1 MLSMQHCNKGG
12 GYQWSQS
19 SVQSRWWVGYVLLS
33 EWLQCSLVSYTRQ
46 LQCCIGWVGGIR
58 ITYQRKNWG
67 LDGKPQRGS
76 PRHSNHQHPEM
87 LLEKVF
93 ESVSSLYLLLP
104 KTGSNNIKKN
114 KIQKSPLSRN
124 AA

>member
-1 MLSMQHCNKGG
+1 M
-12 GYQWSQS
+12 Y
-19 SVQSRWWVGYVLLS
+19 YVS
-33 EWLQCSLVSYTRQ
+33 EE
-46 LQCCIGWVGGIR
+46 
-58 ITYQRKNWG
+58 NWG

-93 ESVSSLYLLLP
+93 ESVSFLYLLLP

>member
-1 MLSMQHCNKGG
+1 M
-12 GYQWSQS
+12 
-19 SVQSRWWVGYVLLS
+19 
-33 EWLQCSLVSYTRQ
+33 
-46 LQCCIGWVGGIR
+46 VGGIR
-58 ITYQRKNWG
+58 ITFRMVAVQFSIIYKTTAVLYWVGGWYTYYVSEENWG

-76 PRHSNHQHPEM
+76 PRHSNHQQPEM

-93 ESVSSLYLLLP
+93 ESVSFLYLLLP

>member
-1 MLSMQHCNKGG
+1 M
-12 GYQWSQS
+12 
-19 SVQSRWWVGYVLLS
+19 VYVS
-33 EWLQCSLVSYTRQ
+33 EE
-46 LQCCIGWVGGIR
+46 
-58 ITYQRKNWG
+58 NWG

-104 KTGSNNIKKN
+104 KTGSDNNKKN
-114 KIQKSPLSRN
+114 KIQESPLPRN
-124 AA
+124 AARESLSTFFISSNNWVFFKKKQIPRYFAGISSTTNKPHTASRCC

>member
-1 MLSMQHCNKGG
+1 M
-12 GYQWSQS
+12 
-19 SVQSRWWVGYVLLS
+19 VYVS
-33 EWLQCSLVSYTRQ
+33 EE
-46 LQCCIGWVGGIR
+46 
-58 ITYQRKNWG
+58 NWG

-104 KTGSNNIKKN
+104 KSVSDNIKKN
-114 KIQKSPLSRN
+114 KIQESPLSRN
-124 AA
+124 AARESFKYFFLFY